1 MESLSLSIPV
11 QHNYSDPTVERDVV
25 RLQEWLTNLP
35 LMDVVETVRLVLG
48 ALDALNEQKL
58 DHEERFQYL
67 EVYHATAQ
75 RLFVTVDPLHLR
87 QLALT
92 KSQRQEAI
100 DGVERLFLSLAGGYK
115 LIVTAMYETVDA
127 TRPDQVF
134 SFSVSRAL
142 EQLSYALLDS
152 YRFYRPAQ
160 SFLISESHQ
169 LYRLARHFGLLDV
182 VVAGDADETETE
194 AGPTG
199 SLATLYHTS
208 MLLSLTD
215 PFRLAEG
222 EVGLLF
228 DVLMQHASHCR
239 IIPGSQWTGSGEG
252 LFLVDLNSDVMPTSC
267 VRIESRVDIRDPYL
281 LDAREALAA
290 VRDSLSNIPAK
301 VRMQSPEAMVL
312 RRLLPEESP
321 ADKRREQRHSDGR
334 WVDLLLGLESI
345 HDYLLQDSGKD
356 HSPQAAGNDKCS
368 AELSPSRVLD
378 SSSSGMKLAW
388 EGGGAGDARVGD
400 LLGIVE
406 EQDQKHLLRL
416 AMIRSIKVY
425 REGGMEAGV
434 QLMHGGLGAV
444 YCYLPDK
451 PDKRAERALF
461 MPAVEAEQITATL
474 VTPNGIYEEGCR
486 LIIDVAGREIKARAG
501 RRVFDT
507 PVFDRFEF
515 SAE

>member
-11 QHNYSDPTVERDVV
+11 QHNYTDPTVERDVV
-25 RLQEWLTNLP
+25 RLQDWLSNLP

-58 DHEERFQYL
+58 DHEERFRFL
-67 EVYHATAQ
+67 EAYHATAQ

-92 KSQRQEAI
+92 KSQRQDAI

-115 LIVTAMYETVDA
+115 LIVTGMYETVDA

-142 EQLSYALLDS
+142 QQLSYALLDS

-182 VVAGDADETETE
+182 VVAETDDE
-194 AGPTG
+194 AAPAG
-199 SLATLYHTS
+199 SLATLYHAS

-228 DVLMQHASHCR
+228 DVLTQHASHCR
-239 IIPGSQWTGSGEG
+239 IIPGSQWTDSGEG
-252 LFLVDLNSDVMPTSC
+252 LFLVDLYSDVMPTSC
-267 VRIESRVDIRDPYL
+267 VLIKSRVDIRDTYL
-281 LDAREALAA
+281 LDARAALAA
-290 VRDSLSNIPAK
+290 VRDSLSSIPAK

-312 RRLLPEESP
+312 RRLLPEEGP
-321 ADKRREQRHSDGR
+321 QDKRREQRHSDGR
-334 WVDLLLGLESI
+334 WVNLLLGLESI
-345 HDYLLQDSGKD
+345 HNYLLQDSGKKHGEQHD
-356 HSPQAAGNDKCS
+356 DTPPAG
-368 AELSPSRVLD
+368 LSPSRVLD
-378 SSSSGMKLAW
+378 SSSNGMKLTW
-388 EGGGAGDARVGD
+388 ESGGAGDARVGD
-400 LLGIVE
+400 LLGVVE
-406 EQDQKHLLRL
+406 EQDQKQLLRL
-416 AMIRSIKVY
+416 TMIRSIKVY
-425 REGGMEAGV
+425 REGSLEAGV
-434 QLMHGGLGAV
+434 QLLHGGLGAV
-444 YCYLPDK
+444 YCCLPDK
-451 PDKRAERALF
+451 PDKGADRALF
-461 MPAVEAEQITATL
+461 MPAVEEEQVTATL
-474 VTPNGIYEEGCR
+474 ITPKGIYAEGCH

-501 RRVFDT
+501 RLVLDT
-507 PVFDRFEF
+507 PIFDRFEF